1 MFENHPSHPIPSHIS
16 TPNPSQDAYPEREKE
31 LCSGLRTRGG
41 GDEGRNVGGVKGG
54 GGTGGWI
61 WGGREDRVEFGWVG
75 ELGGACIRG

>member
-54 GGTGGWI
+54 GG
-61 WGGREDRVEFGWVG
+61 REDGYGGEGKIGWSLDGWVSWVG
-75 ELGGACIRG
+75 HV